1 MSANAEMLINDLVKS
16 VRTWPE
22 KLKEEKKKGTKLIGY
37 TGRFVPEELIYA
49 AGAKPFLICR
59 GGEPEP
65 TEAVLPYMLR
75 FLNPFVRA
83 QLGYFVLGIDPVIPM
98 LDATVLQCDDC
109 HYARLADLFEY
120 FKLPSMRLGIP
131 VDWEKKL
138 SEEYYFKGLV
148 TIRKRL
154 EEMAGAAANEEKL
167 KASIESMNT
176 LRSLLMQINL
186 LRKEASP
193 PIGGYDFIRLN
204 HASFYGEVDTVCAKL
219 TEIYEQ
225 LKKEE
230 KRFSEK
236 DPRILLVGRVVAVG
250 DYVVPKLVEDSGGVL
265 VSEFLDEGVRHC
277 QWNVKTEGD
286 LMSNLKETYF
296 IERTPPSVFQPA
308 WRKRVDYL
316 KTLIKE
322 FRVDGVIWYQLSF
335 DEIYDMEYPIIAKSM
350 EEINMPILHLE
361 SSYEYAREANR
372 AADNKSGELH
382 RATKG
387 KRG

>member
-22 KLKEEKKKGTKLIGY
+22 KLKEEKKKGTKLFGY

-59 GGEPEP
+59 GGEAEP

-138 SEEYYFKGLV
+138 SEEYYCKGLV

-167 KASIESMNT
+167 KASIKSMNT

-286 LMSNLKETYF
+286 LMRNLKETYF

-322 FRVDGVIWYQLSF
+322 FRVDGVIWYQLMYRES
-335 DEIYDMEYPIIAKSM
+335 YDMQAKVFEKKLRKEAGLPM
-350 EEINMPILHLE
+350 LKLE
-361 SSYEYAREANR
+361 SDYDTSE
-372 AADNKSGELH
+372 
-382 RATKG
+382 KG
-387 KRG
+387 PFKTRIETIIQIAQGG